1 MITYS
6 RHAGFL
12 DCFLFH
18 YQLLGTALFFWNKQ
32 NQTTI
37 CLIRFRVDSLT
48 AGSTRNKLKI
58 KTQFLLAIFLILKCM
73 CYHIYEA
80 WVATVDF
87 DERKVNCTDSSQY
100 YEKETSKC
108 SSASAEKCKTVIFV
122 VVIVELDSQQGRE
135 GGVYLI

>member
-1 MITYS
+1 
-6 RHAGFL
+6 
-12 DCFLFH
+12 
-18 YQLLGTALFFWNKQ
+18 
-32 NQTTI
+32 
-37 CLIRFRVDSLT
+37 
-48 AGSTRNKLKI
+48 
-58 KTQFLLAIFLILKCM
+58 M

-80 WVATVDF
+80 LVATVDF

-108 SSASAEKCKTVIFV
+108 SSASAEKCKTVIFF